1 MSHITVDAALREKL
15 LTAAAGVELRDEQ
28 GHKLGRFVPE
38 FDPALFSVPEIGLSP
53 EELAR
58 RLAPDAK
65 TYTTEEVMEYVRSR
79 T

>member
-1 MSHITVDAALREKL
+1 MSQIVVDAALRDKL
-15 LTAAAGVELRDEQ
+15 IAAAGGAELRDEQ
-28 GHKLGRFVPE
+28 GRMLGRFVPDL
-38 FDPALFSVPEIGLSP
+38 DPALFHVPEIGLSP

-65 TYTTEEVMEYVRSR
+65 TYTTEEVMAYLRSR